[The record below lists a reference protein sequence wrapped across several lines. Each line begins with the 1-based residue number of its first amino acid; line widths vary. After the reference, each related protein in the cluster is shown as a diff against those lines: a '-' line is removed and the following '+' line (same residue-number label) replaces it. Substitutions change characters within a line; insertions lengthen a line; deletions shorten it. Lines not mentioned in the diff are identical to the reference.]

1 MKNNNIPLEISSLV
15 GNSFEE
21 MSLEEMALT
30 QGTGDVQPQS
40 TPGCIVGS
48 LLYSSGWCGAGAT
61 TGTLV
66 TLSIKRC

>member
-1 MKNNNIPLEISSLV
+1 MEENMKNNNIPLEISSLV

-40 TPGCIVGS
+40 TPGCFFAS
-48 LLYSSGWCGAGAT
+48 LGIG
-61 TGTLV
+61 V
-66 TLSIKRC
+66 TISAWKC

>member
-1 MKNNNIPLEISSLV
+1 MNNITDIEYTQVDLKNLV

-40 TPGCIVGS
+40 TPGCFFAS
-48 LLYSSGWCGAGAT
+48 LGIG
-61 TGTLV
+61 V
-66 TLSIKRC
+66 TISAWKC

>member
-40 TPGCIVGS
+40 TPGCFFAS
-48 LLYSSGWCGAGAT
+48 LGIG
-61 TGTLV
+61 V
-66 TLSIKRC
+66 TISAWKC